1 MTRPTL
7 QEIARALRGKINGNQ
22 VLCAG
27 PGHSHRDQS
36 LSIRLSTQNADGF
49 VIYSHAGDDF
59 RQCRDYVADAIGLPS
74 DRWRQDRPQPSP
86 AEIEARGA
94 AQERARRQEEADEKT
109 RQRNA
114 LRIWERA
121 EHPAGTLAEVYLASR
136 ALILTDDVAGE
147 VLRFAPACPWD
158 RGTVP
163 AMVALFR
170 DIATDEPRAIHRV
183 ALTRDGKKVGR
194 KMLGLAGGCAIKLDA
209 DETVTMGLAI
219 GEGIETGL
227 AARQLGIRPVWAL
240 GSVDAIRGFPVLEG
254 IEALSVLAETD
265 DGGASERAAREVGT
279 RWHRAGKSVE
289 IIEPTVPGDLNDA
302 IQGGAT
308 TWQ

>member
-7 QEIARALRGKINGNQ
+7 EEIARAVRGKVNGNH
-22 VLCAG
+22 VLCPG
-27 PGHSHRDQS
+27 PGHSRRDQS
-36 LSIRLSTQNADGF
+36 LSITLSAQNADGF
-49 VIYSHAGDDF
+49 VVYSHAGDDF
-59 RQCRDYVADAIGLPS
+59 RMCRDYVADALGLPS

-86 AEIEARGA
+86 AEIEARRA
-94 AQERARRQEEADEKT
+94 AQERARQQEEADEKA
-109 RQRNA
+109 RQRKA

-121 EHPAGTLAEVYLASR
+121 QHPAGTLAEVYLASR
-136 ALILTDDVAGE
+136 ALTLADDVAGD
-147 VLRFAPACPWD
+147 VLRFAPACPWE

-170 DIATDEPRAIHRV
+170 DIITDEPRAIHRV
-183 ALTRDGKKVGR
+183 ALTRDGQKIGR
-194 KMLGLAGGCAIKLDA
+194 KMLGLAGGCAIKLDV

-219 GEGIETGL
+219 CEGIETGL
-227 AARQLGIRPVWAL
+227 AARQLGIGPVWAL
-240 GSVDAIRGFPVLEG
+240 GSVDAIRTFAVLDG
-254 IEALSVLAETD
+254 VEALSVLAETD
-265 DGGASERAAREVGT
+265 DGGASERAARKVGT

-289 IIEPTVPGDLNDA
+289 IIEPTLSGDLNDA

>member
-7 QEIARALRGKINGNQ
+7 QEIARAVRGKVSGNR
-22 VLCAG
+22 VLCPG
-27 PGHSHRDQS
+27 PGHSRRDQS
-36 LSIRLSTQNADGF
+36 LSITLSAQNADGF
-49 VIYSHAGDDF
+49 VVYSHAGDDF
-59 RQCRDYVADAIGLPS
+59 RTCRDFVADALGLRQ
-74 DRWRQDRPQPSP
+74 DRWRQDRPQPSL
-86 AEIEARGA
+86 AET
-94 AQERARRQEEADEKT
+94 RARHEAQDRARQQEEADERT

-121 EHPAGTLAEVYLASR
+121 EHPAGTLAETYLASR
-136 ALILTDDVAGE
+136 SLVLTDDVAGD
-147 VLRFAPACPWD
+147 VLRFAPACPWE

-163 AMVALFR
+163 AMIALFR
-170 DIATDEPRAIHRV
+170 DITTDEPRAIHRV
-183 ALTRDGKKVGR
+183 ALTREGKKIGR

-219 GEGIETGL
+219 GEGIETGM

-240 GSVDAIRGFPVLEG
+240 GSVDAIRSFPVLDGVET
-254 IEALSVLAETD
+254 LSVLGETD
-265 DGGASERAAREVGT
+265 ATGANDRATREVGT
-279 RWHRAGKSVE
+279 RWHRAGKGVE
-289 IIEPTVPGDLNDA
+289 IIAPTVPGDLNDA